1 MLSRRKGNIGMYS
14 QIKYILLYL
23 SSPRNNVEFVI
34 IIWDLINR
42 ERVEENNEIC
52 GNIPSMYFNYWLLDY
67 CWNWWG
73 WVQWYYQEVKPD
85 SKRWKHNI

>member
-1 MLSRRKGNIGMYS
+1 MGFSMMLSRRKGNIGMYS

-52 GNIPSMYFNYWLLDY
+52 GNIPSMYFNY
-67 CWNWWG
+67 
-73 WVQWYYQEVKPD
+73 
-85 SKRWKHNI
+85 